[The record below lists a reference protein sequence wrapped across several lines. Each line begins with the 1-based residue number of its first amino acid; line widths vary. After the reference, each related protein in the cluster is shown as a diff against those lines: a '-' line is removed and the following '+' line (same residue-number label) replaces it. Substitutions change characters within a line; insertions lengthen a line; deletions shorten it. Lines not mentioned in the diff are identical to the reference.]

1 MAPGQQEASRTES
14 DGWTV
19 GENSQRLLKME
30 PTRDDWTT
38 RSSHFTSATIYKTGL
53 VTEKRTRV
61 MGFTHSDNQFD
72 TESIRNEDEEV
83 IRTKPQSAL
92 TRTPTYYPASKHD
105 IR

>member
-1 MAPGQQEASRTES
+1 VVPDQQEASRTES

-53 VTEKRTRV
+53 VTEKRTCV
-61 MGFTHSDNQFD
+61 MGYTHSDNQFD
-72 TESIRNEDEEV
+72 TESIRNKGEEV
-83 IRTKPQSAL
+83 IRTKLQSAL
-92 TRTPTYYPASKHD
+92 TRTPTYYPVSKHEF
-105 IR
+105 R